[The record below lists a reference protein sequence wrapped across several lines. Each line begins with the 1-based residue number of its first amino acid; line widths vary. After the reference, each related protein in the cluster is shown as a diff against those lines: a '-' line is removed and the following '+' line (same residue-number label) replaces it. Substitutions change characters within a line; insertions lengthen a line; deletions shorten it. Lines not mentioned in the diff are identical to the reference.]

1 MGKSCASTW
10 FFETAWNLLL
20 LGENLQRVSDA
31 LKEKSNVLSLSKP
44 WGVASTGAL
53 KPVKWGGGLSIGSSA
68 TSDASLYP
76 GCTPTALKGLALSKQ
91 AAQEVVKQKKGI
103 SSSSRGSFAAI
114 PGCHEGLLSSFS
126 VYSGIYL
133 AGIHSFIL
141 SMLPRSP
148 LRPNTFAHIDGLTV

>member
-1 MGKSCASTW
+1 MGKSCSSTW
-10 FFETAWNLLL
+10 FFETAWNLVL

-31 LKEKSNVLSLSKP
+31 LKEKPNVLSLSKP

-53 KPVKWGGGLSIGSSA
+53 KMVKWGGGLSIGSSA
-68 TSDASLYP
+68 TLGCFSASRLHFYSIERA
-76 GCTPTALKGLALSKQ
+76 GFIQ
-91 AAQEVVKQKKGI
+91 AGRSGSCQTEEGI

-133 AGIHSFIL
+133 AGIHSFVL
-141 SMLPRSP
+141 SMLPRSL
-148 LRPNTFAHIDGLTV
+148 LRPNTFAHINGLTV